1 MRGPFKRGRRVAASL
16 FYVVFIS
23 IGCVVT
29 LAATACR
36 QSVDSSQGISIYEE
50 ITPQP
55 VRAGEA
61 TVAVRLA
68 DATAK
73 PVSNAT
79 IMVEADMDHPGMGP
93 VFKAANETTPGRY
106 EARINL
112 NMGGDWVVLL
122 HIELA
127 NGRKI
132 ERQMDVRGVRSN

>member
-1 MRGPFKRGRRVAASL
+1 MAASL
-16 FYVVFIS
+16 FYAAFIAL
-23 IGCVVT
+23 GCVAT

-36 QSVDSSQGISIYEE
+36 QSANSSQGISIYEK
-50 ITPQP
+50 ITPEP
-55 VRAGEA
+55 VHVGEA

-68 DATAK
+68 DATAN
-73 PVSNAT
+73 PVSHAT

-112 NMGGDWVVLL
+112 TMGGDWVVLL